1 MYQGKY
7 VFLQIMEI
15 VSRYEFKKCVVRYK
29 GNYKVIRFKCWQ
41 QFLCMVFGQLT
52 YRESIRDI
60 FNCLNAHKKKT
71 YHLGLK
77 DLVSPTTLTRAN
89 ENRDWRIWADL
100 ATHLISLVRPMYV
113 EDNDFILDLDNTVY
127 ALDASTID
135 LCLSIFKWA
144 KFRKKKGAVK
154 LHTLMDLR
162 GNIPIFIDITNG
174 KVHDVKILDKI
185 DFEPGAFYVIDKG
198 YYDFERLYRVNMAA
212 SFFVI
217 RAKTNLKCRRIY
229 SNQVDKKTGL
239 KYDQTIKLTNY
250 QSSKDYSEQ
259 LRRIKYYDAEKN
271 KTYIFLTNN
280 FQVDALTIANLY
292 KNRWQIELFF
302 KWIKQHL
309 KIKKFWGQS
318 ENAVKTQI
326 WIAVCTY
333 LIIAILKKQLQSKLS
348 LYNILQILSVSA
360 FDKTP
365 VNQLLNNH
373 DLQFDNN
380 PVHNQL
386 NIFDL

>member
-7 VFLQIMEI
+7 VFTQIMEI
-15 VSRYEFKKCVVRYK
+15 VARYEFNKCVARYQGDK
-29 GNYKVIRFKCWQ
+29 NLTHFKCWQ
-41 QFLCMVFGQLT
+41 QFLCMAFGQLA

-60 FNCLNAHKKKT
+60 LTCLNAHKSKV
-71 YHLGLK
+71 YHLGIK
-77 DLVSPTTLTRAN
+77 KLVNATTLTRAN
-89 ENRDWRIWADL
+89 KNRDWRIWQDL
-100 ATHLISLVRPMYV
+100 ATHLISVARPLYSQ
-113 EDNDFILDLDNTVY
+113 DNDFTLDLDNTVY

-135 LCLSIFKWA
+135 LCLSVFKWA

-162 GNIPIFIDITNG
+162 GSIPVFIDITNG

-198 YYDFERLYRVNMAA
+198 YYDFNRLFKIHKAGA
-212 SFFVI
+212 FFVI
-217 RAKTNLKCRRIY
+217 RAKKNLTCRRIY
-229 SNQVDKKTGL
+229 SNKVDKSTGL
-239 KYDQTIKLTNY
+239 KYDQIVKLTNY
-250 QSSKDYSEQ
+250 KSQKDYPDK
-259 LRRIKYYDAEKN
+259 LRRIKYYDAEKA

-280 FQVDALTIANLY
+280 FQVDALIITQLY

-309 KIKKFWGQS
+309 KIKKFWGES

-326 WIAVCTY
+326 WIAVCAY
-333 LIIAILKKQLQSKLS
+333 LIVAILKKQLKSDLN
-348 LYNILQILSVSA
+348 LYNILQILSVSL

-365 VNQLLNNH
+365 VNQLLTKT
-373 DLQFDNN
+373 DLHSQNKL
-380 PVHNQL
+380 VHNQL
-386 NIFDL
+386 KIF

>member
-7 VFLQIMEI
+7 VFAQIMET
-15 VSRYEFKKCVVRYK
+15 VSRYEFDKCVTRYK
-29 GNYKVIRFKCWQ
+29 GNNNLVHFKCWQ
-41 QFLCMVFGQLT
+41 QFLCMAFGQLA

-60 FNCLNAHKKKT
+60 FNCLNAHKKKA

-77 DLVSPTTLTRAN
+77 NLANATTLTRAN
-89 ENRDWRIWADL
+89 KSRDWRIWSDL
-100 ATHLISLVRPMYV
+100 AAHLISVTRPLYI
-113 EDNDFILDLDNTVY
+113 EDNDFTLDLDNTVY

-135 LCLSIFKWA
+135 LCLNVFKWA
-144 KFRKKKGAVK
+144 KFRKEKGAVK

-162 GNIPIFIDITNG
+162 GNIPVFIDITDG

-198 YYDFERLYRVNMAA
+198 YYDFRRLFRINTAA
-212 SFFVI
+212 AFFVI
-217 RAKTNLKCRRIY
+217 RAKTNLTCRRIY
-229 SNQVDKKTGL
+229 SNKVDKSTGL
-239 KYDQTIKLTNY
+239 RYDQAIKLTNY
-250 QSSKDYSEQ
+250 KSQKDYPDQ
-259 LRRIKYYDAEKN
+259 LRRIKYYDAEKA

-280 FQVDALTIANLY
+280 FQVDALMIADLY

-326 WIAVCTY
+326 WIAVCVY
-333 LIIAILKKQLQSKLS
+333 LIVAILKKQLKLDRS
-348 LYNILQILSVSA
+348 LYNILQILSISL
-360 FDKTP
+360 FDKSP
-365 VNQLLNNH
+365 VNQLFMNA
-373 DLQFDNN
+373 DLHSDDK

-386 NIFDL
+386 KMFEL

>member
-1 MYQGKY
+1 MA
-7 VFLQIMEI
+7 
-15 VSRYEFKKCVVRYK
+15 
-29 GNYKVIRFKCWQ
+29 
-41 QFLCMVFGQLT
+41 FGQLA

-60 FNCLNAHKKKT
+60 FICLNAHEKKV

-77 DLVSPTTLTRAN
+77 NLADHTTLTRAN
-89 ENRDWRIWADL
+89 KNRDWRIWADL
-100 ATHLISLVRPMYV
+100 AKHLISVARPLYL
-113 EDNDFILDLDNTVY
+113 EDNDFTLDLDNTVY

-144 KFRKKKGAVK
+144 KFRKEKGAVK

-162 GNIPIFIDITNG
+162 GNIPVFIDITDG
-174 KVHDVKILDKI
+174 KVHDVKVLDKI
-185 DFEPGAFYVIDKG
+185 DFEPGAFYIVDKG
-198 YYDFERLYRVNMAA
+198 YYDFTRLFRINTSS

-217 RAKTNLKCRRIY
+217 RAKRNLTCRRIY
-229 SNQVDKKTGL
+229 SNKVDKSTGL
-239 KYDQTIKLTNY
+239 KYDQVIKLTNY
-250 QSSKDYSEQ
+250 KSQKDYPEK
-259 LRRIKYYDAEKN
+259 LRRIKYYDAEKA

-280 FQVDALTIANLY
+280 FQVDALTITELY

-333 LIIAILKKQLQSKLS
+333 LIVAILKKQIKSDLS
-348 LYNILQILSVSA
+348 LYNILQILSLSL

-365 VNQLLNNH
+365 VNQLLTSSAN
-373 DLQFDNN
+373 
-380 PVHNQL
+380 V
-386 NIFDL
+386 I